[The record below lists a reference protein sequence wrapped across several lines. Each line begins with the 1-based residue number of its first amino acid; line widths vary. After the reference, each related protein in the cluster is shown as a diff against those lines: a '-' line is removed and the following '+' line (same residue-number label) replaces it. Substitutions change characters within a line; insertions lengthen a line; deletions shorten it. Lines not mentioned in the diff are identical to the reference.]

1 VLDPKGYPLNEVAD
15 GIIALFT
22 REHTSKSQRS

>member
-1 VLDPKGYPLNEVAD
+1 VLDPKGYPLAQVTD

-22 REHTSKSQRS
+22 RRSGSPRL